1 MQVQHRALDLDT
13 GLGRQ
18 PPAMQADAVGGGQS
32 NVTVFQLG
40 PFRRERLARLGVE
53 QQAAA
58 PAQAQQEHTEYQQ
71 AAALRECSRSRL
83 QCDPGSG
90 G

>member
-1 MQVQHRALDLDT
+1 MQVQHRALDLDP

-18 PPAMQADAVGGGQS
+18 PPAVQADAISSGQGDIA
-32 NVTVFQLG
+32 VLEPGPLG
-40 PFRRERLARLGVE
+40 RERLAALGIE

-58 PAQAQQEHTEYQQ
+58 TAQAQQDQTQGQQ
-71 AAALRECSRSRL
+71 AAALRECSRNRL